1 MNLELMAMRWLR
13 FEKRCALILCE
24 RSPRSWLC
32 GEPDVL
38 GVTDA
43 RYLYEIEVKRTLS
56 DFKADGKKR
65 CRANRQMY
73 IDKQPKQF
81 YYLMPARVAT
91 KAEASVPHWA
101 GLMVPHDHHRHGLK
115 IVKQAPTTSETK
127 RLTIKECVRMAKL
140 LSNFAI
146 SACESTESVV
156 SQWRHGHEPFWKL
169 DYEI

>member
-1 MNLELMAMRWLR
+1 MRWLR

-24 RSPRSWLC
+24 RSPRAWSC

-56 DFKADGKKR
+56 DFRADAKKF

-73 IDKQPKQF
+73 ISKQPKQF
-81 YYLMPARVAT
+81 YYLMPPKVAA
-91 KAEASVPHWA
+91 KAEVSIPHWA
-101 GLMVPHDHHRHGLK
+101 GLMVPNEHRCTEIK
-115 IVKQAPTTSETK
+115 VIKQAPTNTESK
-127 RLTIKECVRMAKL
+127 RLSLKECVHMAKL

-146 SACESTESVV
+146 SACESTEEY
-156 SQWRHGHEPFWKL
+156 RLALEARA
-169 DYEI
+169 